1 MNSKIK
7 VFCQSAIRIENE
19 KVFYFDPF
27 KLEDVVQ
34 DADYIFITHSH
45 FDHYS
50 KEDIMKIKKDTTKII
65 VPKDLTEEVITYFK
79 SDDIIEVEPDNDYQV
94 DGISFHTVP
103 AYNIHKSF
111 HKRENGWV
119 GYVITIKDQVYYIAG
134 DTDNIG
140 EIKNVRCDVAFVPI
154 GGTYTMNEKEA
165 VDLIRHIRPK
175 VAIPI
180 HYQTIVGSVE
190 DAYQFKEHLSGIV
203 DVEILYE

>member
-19 KVFYFDPF
+19 KVIYFDPF
-27 KLEDVVQ
+27 KLENVEK

-50 KEDIMKIKKDTTKII
+50 KEDILKIKKETTKII

-79 SDDIIEVEPDNDYQV
+79 LDDIIEVEPDKDYQV
-94 DGISFHTVP
+94 DNIPFHTVP

-111 HKRENGWV
+111 HKKENGWV
-119 GYVITIKDQVYYIAG
+119 GYVVNIKNTIYYIAG

-140 EIKNVRCDVAFVPI
+140 EIKNIKCDVAFVPI

-175 VAIPI
+175 KAIPI
-180 HYQTIVGSVE
+180 HYQTIVGTKE
-190 DAYQFKEHLSGIV
+190 DAIVFKEELEHIV
-203 DVEILYE
+203 EVEVLY